1 MARRE
6 SDIKPHDAVRLEAK
20 TMNCSHDRLRCT
32 NNVFFCL
39 KCGAQVPSPYEADKH
54 TTETAKPSEAP
65 KRAAKRTTKKK
76 E

>member
-1 MARRE
+1 MA
-6 SDIKPHDAVRLEAK
+6 
-20 TMNCSHDRLRCT
+20 CSHDRLRCT

-54 TTETAKPSEAP
+54 TTETATPSEAP
-65 KRAAKRTTKKK
+65 KRPAKRKAKKTD

>member
-1 MARRE
+1 
-6 SDIKPHDAVRLEAK
+6 
-20 TMNCSHDRLRCT
+20 MNCSHDRLRCT